1 MEIYM
6 VKILDLNT
14 NEINNLMEFINEER
28 KKKIDRL
35 KYTKNK
41 TSSIISDILIRSI
54 ISDKLNVKNNKIQFK
69 RTNYGKPYLDN
80 TLNFHFNISHSGDY
94 VVCAIDKNII
104 GIDIEEKKDIDYE
117 SIAKN
122 FFCNDEIEFILEGNY
137 DERLTKFYRMWTLK
151 ESYVKANG
159 KGLSI
164 PLNSFSIKIDEG
176 KEIKLIATK
185 DKEKYGFKTL
195 SKELGYEISVCSLG
209 EEITNEVICIEQEE
223 LIERFNNINLK

>member
-104 GIDIEEKKDIDYE
+104 GIDIEEKK
-117 SIAKN
+117 
-122 FFCNDEIEFILEGNY
+122 ILI
-137 DERLTKFYRMWTLK
+137 TK
-151 ESYVKANG
+151 V
-159 KGLSI
+159 
-164 PLNSFSIKIDEG
+164 
-176 KEIKLIATK
+176 
-185 DKEKYGFKTL
+185 
-195 SKELGYEISVCSLG
+195 
-209 EEITNEVICIEQEE
+209 
-223 LIERFNNINLK
+223 